1 MPYNQAVMRPFDLEK
16 SLKEAELRLPALQ
29 AGTARRPRSD
39 AGKSRLPESVA
50 AALLD
55 ILRRQERPPMR
66 EVLDELAAFC
76 RKQQERMPSRAT
88 VYRFIDECSPRQVCI
103 AELPESV
110 RSALYNLDPD
120 GMVPGHQLAFYA
132 FSYGDLRA
140 LSFAA
145 GLPWLDLY
153 QADRMRGWRP
163 RSHGLLRAVM
173 LRRGI

>member
-1 MPYNQAVMRPFDLEK
+1 MHYNEAMMRPFDLEQ
-16 SLKEAELRLPALQ
+16 SLKEAQLRLPTELAN
-29 AGTARRPRSD
+29 TVRKPRSD
-39 AGKSRLPESVA
+39 AGKSRLPDSVA

-55 ILRRQERPPMR
+55 ILRRQERPPMH
-66 EVLDELAAFC
+66 EVLDDLAAFC
-76 RKQQERMPSRAT
+76 RQRHQRMPSRAT
-88 VYRFIDECSPRQVCI
+88 IYRFMAHCPPRQVRI
-103 AELPESV
+103 AELPDSV
-110 RSALYNLDPD
+110 RKALYNLDPD

-132 FSYGDLRA
+132 FSYGDVRA